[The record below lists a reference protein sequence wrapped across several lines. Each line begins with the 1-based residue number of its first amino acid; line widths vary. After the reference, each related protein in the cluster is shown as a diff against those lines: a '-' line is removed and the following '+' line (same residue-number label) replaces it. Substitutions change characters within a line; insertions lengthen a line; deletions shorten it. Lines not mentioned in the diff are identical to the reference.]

1 MQQRRASALA
11 ARLQEARSRT
21 SEVRDSSIPS
31 VSVQSTVAP
40 LRSRLLTVKQAAAYM
55 SSPVW
60 TVRTLIWGREIKV
73 IRKGKAYLI
82 PIEELDSWIDRT
94 KALL

>member
-1 MQQRRASALA
+1 MKHSCEKRDK
-11 ARLQEARSRT
+11 EAT
-21 SEVRDSSIPS
+21 HANVANGLGQSIVP
-31 VSVQSTVAP
+31 
-40 LRSRLLTVKQAAAYM
+40 RLLTVKQAAAYI

-60 TVRTLIWGREIKV
+60 TVRTIIWRREIKV